1 MGVLCMALSWCRGM
15 APLGFGMAAAISVL
29 ILFAG
34 WRLFGTNLAWPIAV
48 ELLLAG
54 GGIVALVRQ
63 FGVFR

>member
-1 MGVLCMALSWCRGM
+1 M

-48 ELLLAG
+48 ELLLAV